1 MSGSRRFEAKEKN
14 VPIHLNIFHHI
25 SDYQNFS
32 LFCFFVALFISF
44 FFGIFYRIHK
54 FNVGDVA
61 VLELVGEEGD
71 VLLL

>member
-25 SDYQNFS
+25 SDYQFLVCFVS
-32 LFCFFVALFISF
+32 LLLFLYL
-44 FFGIFYRIHK
+44 FFGILYRIHK

-61 VLELVGEEGD
+61 VLQLVGEEGD